1 MVRFILVLFTL
12 IKLSTSFKT
21 IPSTT
26 IKVSSLLLLHTF
38 NHPYSSSVYSS
49 KIGGRSSSQQQLSTA
64 VVMEE
69 KDSCNT
75 MMISM
80 ENRKKAALY
89 GLYVSDA
96 TAMPVH
102 WFYDVSRLRSEYGQ
116 IKGYVKP
123 KDTFPGS
130 ILNLSN
136 TGGGRHLY
144 YIYMM

>member
-1 MVRFILVLFTL
+1 MVHFILVLLTL
-12 IKLSTSFKT
+12 IELSTSFKT

-26 IKVSSLLLLHTF
+26 IKVSSLLLLHT
-38 NHPYSSSVYSS
+38 VYSS
-49 KIGGRSSSQQQLSTA
+49 KIGSRSSSQQQLSTA

-136 TGGGRHLY
+136 TGGGRHL
-144 YIYMM
+144 

>member
-1 MVRFILVLFTL
+1 MVHFILVLLTL
-12 IKLSTSFKT
+12 IELSTSFKT

-49 KIGGRSSSQQQLSTA
+49 KIGSRSSSEQQLSTA

-136 TGGGRHLY
+136 TGGGRHL
-144 YIYMM
+144 